1 MNDVTCK
8 NGFIIN
14 CKSANKRQTGT
25 KTIKVKMSLADYRN
39 ELDLL
44 GISDEKEISLIS

>member
-1 MNDVTCK
+1 MNDFTSK
-8 NGFIIN
+8 SGFIIN
-14 CKSANKRQTGT
+14 CQSANKRQTGT
-25 KTIKVKMSLADYRN
+25 KKRKVKMSLADYRN